1 MVLRLLFLVALL
13 STTAGVN
20 AQAIDPAQ
28 SEIRFVSRQMNV
40 PIEGRFAEISGDVHF
55 DPAHPEA
62 ARAEIVIALRSI
74 DAGSE
79 DATTEVRRKS
89 WLNIDAFPTAKFV
102 ANGVKPLGGDRYQ
115 ARGELGIKSISRELV
130 VPFSVRRAGN
140 ATVFEGRFTLLR
152 LAFNIGEGLWSD
164 TDTVANEVEVSFRL
178 VRPDEQ

>member
-1 MVLRLLFLVALL
+1 MVFRFMLFVALL
-13 STTAGVN
+13 SATATIN
-20 AQAIDPAQ
+20 AQAIDPAK

-40 PIEGRFAEISGDVHF
+40 PISGRFAEISGDVHF
-55 DPAHPEA
+55 DPALPEA

-89 WLNIDAFPTAKFV
+89 WLNIDVFPTAKFV
-102 ANGVKPLGGDRYQ
+102 ASGVIPLGDDRYQ
-115 ARGELGIKSISRELV
+115 ARGKLSIKSISRDLV
-130 VPFSVRRAGN
+130 VPFSVWHAGN
-140 ATVFEGRFTLLR
+140 ATVFEGNFTLMR

-164 TDTVANEVEVSFRL
+164 TDTVANEVEVNFRL